1 MKALQVLSLA
11 SAMGLAFSAATV
23 NAQSKVSDN
32 VVRIG
37 VLTDMSGPYSDIAG
51 KGSVTAAQMAVEDFG
66 GKVLGAPVE
75 VIFADHQNKTDIAAN
90 IAREWF
96 DTKGVDMIV
105 DLAGSPISLAV
116 MEIAKQKNKV
126 VFITGSGTSRITND
140 ACNANTVQT
149 SWDSYSQSHSV
160 VGAVYKQGGTSW
172 FFVTLDNAGGKGVEK
187 DAMDAVVAAGG
198 TVVGQ
203 ARFPLGTADFSSFVL
218 QAQASKAKVMA
229 YIGNGADT
237 VNAMKAATEFGVAK
251 GEQIVV
257 ALTTLIPEI
266 HSIGLATAQ
275 GMTMNE
281 AFYWDFDD
289 QTRKWSKRFF
299 DRMNKMPNTVN
310 AGIYSS
316 VTNYLK
322 SIQAAGTDDA
332 QPVMTVLKKTPI
344 NDMYAR
350 NGRIRE
356 DGRMLFDMYLVQVKK
371 PSESKYPWDYYSV
384 KSVIPA
390 EKAFQPLALSS
401 CPLIKK

>member
-1 MKALQVLSLA
+1 
-11 SAMGLAFSAATV
+11 
-23 NAQSKVSDN
+23 
-32 VVRIG
+32 
-37 VLTDMSGPYSDIAG
+37 
-51 KGSVTAAQMAVEDFG
+51 
-66 GKVLGAPVE
+66 
-75 VIFADHQNKTDIAAN
+75 
-90 IAREWF
+90 
-96 DTKGVDMIV
+96 
-105 DLAGSPISLAV
+105 
-116 MEIAKQKNKV
+116 
-126 VFITGSGTSRITND
+126 
-140 ACNANTVQT
+140 
-149 SWDSYSQSHSV
+149 
-160 VGAVYKQGGTSW
+160 
-172 FFVTLDNAGGKGVEK
+172 
-187 DAMDAVVAAGG
+187 
-198 TVVGQ
+198 
-203 ARFPLGTADFSSFVL
+203 
-218 QAQASKAKVMA
+218 
-229 YIGNGADT
+229 
-237 VNAMKAATEFGVAK
+237 MKAATEFGVAK
-251 GEQIVV
+251 GGQIIV

-299 DRMNKMPNTVN
+299 DRMNKMPNTIN

-371 PSESKYPWDYYSV
+371 PSESKYPWDYYTV

-390 EKAFQPLALSS
+390 EKVFQPLALST